1 MFGSLRGAG
10 AIPSHAL
17 PGGTEGPVTTQ
28 ALCHP
33 LKEAMDKWVRKC
45 SLRLMK
51 SMHSIITSVEV
62 QSKSA
67 RLKAASWISL

>member
-1 MFGSLRGAG
+1 MFASHRGAG
-10 AIPSHAL
+10 AILSHAL
-17 PGGTEGPVTTQ
+17 PGGTEGPATMQ

-33 LKEAMDKWVRKC
+33 LKKAMDKWVRKC
-45 SLRLMK
+45 SLWLMK

>member
-1 MFGSLRGAG
+1 MFASRGGAG
-10 AIPSHAL
+10 AILRHVL
-17 PGGTEGPVTTQ
+17 LDGMEGLVPGQ

-33 LKEAMDKWVRKC
+33 LGEGMDKWVRRH

-51 SMHSIITSVEV
+51 SRRSIIMPVEV

-67 RLKAASWISL
+67 SWISL